1 VLFSDRGLSDG
12 FRKMHGFGGHTFK
25 WVNSNNE
32 VFFVKFH
39 FLADL
44 GFQCLYDTPEDK
56 IKVLNPDYSSK
67 DLFDHL
73 RSGKSASWTFSVQIM
88 PEAEAA
94 NYKWNI
100 FDVTKVWPHGD
111 YPCIPVGKM
120 VLNRNQENFF
130 AETEQSAFSPGHL
143 VPGIEV
149 TQDKVLQGRL
159 FSYPDTHR
167 HRLGVNYLQIPINC
181 PFRANIANGQRDGLM
196 TVNGNQGSRPNY
208 EPNSIGGPIADAKYK
223 DIGFKVTGLAQRYAP
238 NHPNCDFA
246 QPGALFRKVMTP
258 VRREIF

>member
-1 VLFSDRGLSDG
+1 
-12 FRKMHGFGGHTFK
+12 
-25 WVNSNNE
+25 
-32 VFFVKFH
+32 
-39 FLADL
+39 
-44 GFQCLYDTPEDK
+44 
-56 IKVLNPDYSSK
+56 
-67 DLFDHL
+67 
-73 RSGKSASWTFSVQIM
+73 VQIM

-258 VRREIF
+258 AKRDILINNIGGNLGDANRDIQERQARLFYKCDPEYGTRVAQKLGFPIHKSKL